1 MSGADRLQK
10 GKWRNLNFGGLGKV
24 AKDHNQFRR
33 SETGSGFIRMRLRRV
48 VYTINKEKTYC
59 HKTRLVNPNAMKTKE
74 IKFLCKQTKREEQR
88 SRVS

>member
-48 VYTINKEKTYC
+48 VYTIKKEKRTAI
-59 HKTRLVNPNAMKTKE
+59 R
-74 IKFLCKQTKREEQR
+74 
-88 SRVS
+88 RVW